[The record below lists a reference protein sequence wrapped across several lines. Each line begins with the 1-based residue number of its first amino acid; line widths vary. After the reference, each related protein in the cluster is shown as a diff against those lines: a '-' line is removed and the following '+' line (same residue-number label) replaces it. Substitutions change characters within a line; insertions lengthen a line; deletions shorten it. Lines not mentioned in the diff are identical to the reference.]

1 MPFSSLTASQ
11 ASFLIVMGNS
21 HGSRPRKKPD
31 LEGNAA
37 ITEPLQKPEPTASP
51 EAYTPYVDSVRGSS
65 TEAPG
70 TEAERPPSRPNSL
83 EILIM
88 QAFKDYVCES
98 EIDPKFGGPRQRGQ
112 VETDFELS
120 ELPVESQEDV
130 F

>member
-1 MPFSSLTASQ
+1 
-11 ASFLIVMGNS
+11 MGNS
-21 HGSRPRKKPD
+21 HGSRPRKKSD
-31 LEGNAA
+31 LEGNDP
-37 ITEPLQKPEPTASP
+37 ITEPLQKDEQKPSP
-51 EAYTPYVDSVRGSS
+51 EAYPPYVDSVRGSS

-88 QAFKDYVCES
+88 QALRDYVCED

-112 VETDFELS
+112 EETDFELS

-130 F
+130 S